1 LDDGL
6 RVLFDDDACLKMS
19 ECIVEGG
26 VAEIFVEDGGAE
38 KQCEDESDAERN
50 VNDFEDELID
60 MGGKMSEDDVVEAI
74 EKQVV
79 SKIESRAE
87 AEKQIMRLQEFYKS
101 PTKKFKQVSG
111 SVNEEVKGSDGLD
124 DSEDSDYMP
133 RDACSSKED
142 DEAAEILNK
151 YKAFKKKL
159 RKGEMASLD
168 DVVLGNKA
176 PIKFKKILRVKI
188 MILPM

>member
-1 LDDGL
+1 M

-50 VNDFEDELID
+50 VNDFEDELVD
-60 MGGKMSEDDVVEAI
+60 MEGKMSEDDVVEAI

-87 AEKQIMRLQEFYKS
+87 AEKQIMRLQEFYRS

-111 SVNEEVKGSDGLD
+111 SVNEEVKGSDGSD

-133 RDACSSKED
+133 GDACSSEED
-142 DEAAEILNK
+142 GEAAEILSK

-159 RKGEMASLD
+159 RK
-168 DVVLGNKA
+168 
-176 PIKFKKILRVKI
+176 
-188 MILPM
+188 

>member
-1 LDDGL
+1 MKGNDG
-6 RVLFDDDACLKMS
+6 S
-19 ECIVEGG
+19 
-26 VAEIFVEDGGAE
+26 
-38 KQCEDESDAERN
+38 
-50 VNDFEDELID
+50 
-60 MGGKMSEDDVVEAI
+60 
-74 EKQVV
+74 
-79 SKIESRAE
+79 
-87 AEKQIMRLQEFYKS
+87 
-101 PTKKFKQVSG
+101 
-111 SVNEEVKGSDGLD
+111 D

-133 RDACSSKED
+133 GDACSSEED
-142 DEAAEILNK
+142 DEAVEILSK